1 MSFPKNSSKTTFEVF
16 TDGGCSGNPGL
27 GGWAYH
33 INVVHGSFRGDWP
46 LEGYGAVGFTTNNR
60 MELLSVIKGLSILK
74 TLIGAMEAHVLVL
87 TDSTYVKNG
96 ITDWINKWRNNGW
109 ITANKKSVKNK
120 ELWVEL
126 DALVTAL
133 DITFDWVR
141 GHSGHPGNERCHDLV
156 QLAITSK

>member
-1 MSFPKNSSKTTFEVF
+1 MSFSENSSKTIFEVF
-16 TDGGCSGNPGL
+16 TDGGCLGNPGI

-33 INVVHGSFRGDWP
+33 INVVHGSFVGNWP
-46 LEGYGAVGFTTNNR
+46 LEGYGVVELTTNNR

-120 ELWVEL
+120 ELWLEL
-126 DALVTAL
+126 DALVTKL
-133 DITFDWVR
+133 DISFDWVK
-141 GHSGHPGNERCHDLV
+141 GHSGHLGNERCHDLV